1 MRDKSA
7 NMSQYMHLQEKSPLA
22 SNGLTLRSKLDMN
35 WVDCPI
41 DKEKISITRH
51 RFMNGGT
58 TKARSN
64 QEVVVESGECNVQFK
79 FKLVG
84 LERINKIFDEFS
96 LQVSTNNRAIDP
108 RN

>member
-1 MRDKSA
+1 
-7 NMSQYMHLQEKSPLA
+7 
-22 SNGLTLRSKLDMN
+22 MN

-84 LERINKIFDEFS
+84 LERINKIFDEIR
-96 LQVSTNNRAIDP
+96 LQVSTNNREIDP
-108 RN
+108 RNQTLLAYPEKVVDWLDKKVQKQEKMKQKAENE